1 MNKIVLDFSKIKS
14 MYNLHAYL
22 KEAFCLPDH
31 YGFNM
36 DALWD
41 CLQCSFEDET
51 IIVRKG
57 LDVLPADMKYAVPV
71 LVELFEDLKKAGDI
85 KDFVLIDDMDRE
97 LLSHYL
103 I

>member
-1 MNKIVLDFSKIKS
+1 MNTIVLDVSKIKT

-22 KEAFCLPDH
+22 KETLHLPDY

-41 CLQCSFEDET
+41 CLQCSFEEET
-51 IIVRKG
+51 KIVLQG
-57 LDVLPADMKYAVPV
+57 TAAWPQDMQYAVPR
-71 LVELFEDLKKAGDI
+71 LVGVFEDLKKVGDI
-85 KDFVLIDDMDRE
+85 ADFVLIEDSSEER
-97 LLSHYL
+97 

>member
-1 MNKIVLDFSKIKS
+1 MNTILLDFSKIRS

-22 KEAFCLPDH
+22 KDAFNLPDY

-51 IIVRKG
+51 TIILKG
-57 LDVLPADMKYAVPV
+57 LDLLPEDMQYAVPV
-71 LVELFEDLKKAGDI
+71 LISVFEDLKKVGDI
-85 KDFVLIDDMDRE
+85 ADYIVVDENETDVAA
-97 LLSHYL
+97 YL

>member
-1 MNKIVLDFSKIKS
+1 MNTILLDFSKIRS

-22 KEAFCLPDH
+22 KDVFKLPDY

-51 IIVRKG
+51 TIILKG
-57 LDVLPADMKYAVPV
+57 LDLLPEDMQYSVPV
-71 LVELFEDLKKAGDI
+71 LIGVFEDLKKVGDI
-85 KDFVLIDDMDRE
+85 ADYIVVNDNKTDV
-97 LLSHYL
+97 SAYL

>member
-1 MNKIVLDFSKIKS
+1 MNTILLDFSKIRS

-22 KEAFCLPDH
+22 KDVFKLPDY

-51 IIVRKG
+51 TIILKG
-57 LDVLPADMKYAVPV
+57 LDLLPEDMQYAVPV
-71 LVELFEDLKKAGDI
+71 LISVFEDLKKVGDI
-85 KDFVLIDDMDRE
+85 ADYIVVNGHNTDV
-97 LLSHYL
+97 SAYL

>member
-1 MNKIVLDFSKIKS
+1 MNTIVLDFSSIKS

-22 KEAFCLPDH
+22 KEALDLPEY

-41 CLQCSFEDET
+41 SLRGGFEDET
-51 IIVRKG
+51 TIILKG
-57 LDVLPADMKYAVPV
+57 LDLLPADMNYSVPILIQV
-71 LVELFEDLKKAGDI
+71 FEDLKKVGDI
-85 KDFVLIDDMDRE
+85 VDYIVVNDNKTDV
-97 LLSHYL
+97 SAYL